1 MNNLM
6 KIDNRSDPNLCTQNQ
21 IYFGYNIYEKSGILI
36 MWKSEENFNII
47 GKLEIPLEKVKI
59 INCLLWSCQK
69 YKYFK

>member
-1 MNNLM
+1 M

-59 INCLLWSCQK
+59 INCLL
-69 YKYFK
+69 